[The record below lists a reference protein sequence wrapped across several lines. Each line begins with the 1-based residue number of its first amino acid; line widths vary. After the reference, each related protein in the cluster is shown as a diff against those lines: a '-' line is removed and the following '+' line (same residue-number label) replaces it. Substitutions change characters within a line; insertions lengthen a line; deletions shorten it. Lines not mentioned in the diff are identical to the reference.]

1 VVSDDA
7 AELNERPNFGSTVDQ
22 VFARSFLW
30 VCGSAV
36 LQKIKS
42 QVGHDG
48 LERIATDAVFE
59 QLYLPPLK
67 RTPEAAKRL
76 KLLMVDLGWTPVR
89 SRHVTSRGRAAR
101 VRSYARMRVSVEP
114 YDIKP

>member
-1 VVSDDA
+1 MAGLNDSSFVERLREKRKTISPSDPWTA
-7 AELNERPNFGSTVDQ
+7 PLRNLHGQ
-22 VFARSFLW
+22 
-30 VCGSAV
+30 
-36 LQKIKS
+36 I
-42 QVGHDG
+42 GHDG

-76 KLLMVDLGWTPVR
+76 KGLMVGLGWVPVR

-101 VRSYARMRVSVEP
+101 VRGYARMS
-114 YDIKP
+114 KPV